1 MARRGDEPQCKH
13 RGFIEIRW
21 SGQSSSDQASSH
33 MTECSFDKGIRVG
46 DREGG
51 VYHKKITIQ
60 CQCTNASE
68 YHALNKCIILLLDK
82 WNSIKHIID

>member
-1 MARRGDEPQCKH
+1 MTITSGLGEGTNYVQCKH

-33 MTECSFDKGIRVG
+33 MTECSFDMGIRNG
-46 DREGG
+46 DREGE
-51 VYHKKITIQ
+51 VYNIKITIK

-68 YHALNKCIILLLDK
+68 YHALKNA
-82 WNSIKHIID
+82 

>member
-1 MARRGDEPQCKH
+1 MARRGDELHCKY
-13 RGFIEIRW
+13 RGVTEFRW

-33 MTECSFDKGIRVG
+33 MTECNFDLGIGVG

-51 VYHKKITIQ
+51 VYNIKFTIQ

-68 YHALNKCIILLLDK
+68 YHALNKCIILLLF
-82 WNSIKHIID
+82 NE